1 VARGRP
7 AEEEAI
13 ARDLDR
19 DDEDSEHPIREGKE
33 ILPWGGFGASN
44 YYYYNYLSLGRYC

>member
-1 VARGRP
+1 VARGRL

-19 DDEDSEHPIREGKE
+19 DDEDSETERASHSRRE
-33 ILPWGGFGASN
+33 
-44 YYYYNYLSLGRYC
+44 